1 MLPTQKKRQI
11 GQICVNSIQMFL
23 WTEQHEIQDVTNTLV
38 EYLDTRAQHL
48 YLTSREKIREG
59 DWVLLQKWE
68 GNTPKNTIVKAEN
81 AIGHKVAGTIMP
93 FEFDSI
99 KIEATT
105 DKNLGIGLISGT
117 FIRKYLE
124 KQGAEMSEVMVDVY
138 TKAMASMLGVDDP
151 FFQSMEDVYTPKIIE
166 EDAGQE
172 SIDAQASAA

>member
-1 MLPTQKKRQI
+1 
-11 GQICVNSIQMFL
+11 
-23 WTEQHEIQDVTNTLV
+23 
-38 EYLDTRAQHL
+38 
-48 YLTSREKIREG
+48 
-59 DWVLLQKWE
+59 
-68 GNTPKNTIVKAEN
+68 
-81 AIGHKVAGTIMP
+81 MP